1 MKCNAGQ
8 KSKNGNWKSRKTY
21 MLDDAQRFPD
31 DLKTF
36 IVLSRLSYTI

>member
-1 MKCNAGQ
+1 
-8 KSKNGNWKSRKTY
+8 

-36 IVLSRLSYTI
+36 IVLSGLSYTIWYFWDIAASV